1 MTVGLPDRALV
12 RRAILSHPLRPKAY
26 RALALI
32 YQQQQRG
39 RSALA
44 AMRQAVALNP
54 NEAQGWLELGALALE
69 AHQLPEAV
77 AALERAIA
85 LDPATAPNA
94 QPPIDRYR
102 AALAAG
108 YAPQLA
114 DGWVTWDAM
123 VWRSGD
129 RLWLHYLTGPG
140 DADPFYAVGE
150 WHAAYSD
157 DGGQRWQAIGPITQP
172 WGGWAGGRIL
182 AGCVREAAGRFYQ
195 FYGGS
200 PPRPRWNHEQI
211 GLAWS
216 ADGQTWE
223 RSPEPFWASPT
234 EQAQFDRF
242 YKREPHA
249 AVIKQMGEAFCHRRD
264 PFVWHE
270 PRSNRY
276 YLYFTAALQGTHDYF
291 HGGVGL
297 ATAEAIA
304 GPYQLQAPAA
314 APICVAASATEPAA
328 SAFYELERPQV
339 LHHNG
344 RYHLFFGC
352 WHHNLHPAW
361 RDRYQPPTSHSTI
374 YWLTADDPAGPFLP
388 AGDRPWVLG
397 SDRTGLYG
405 VQWVDLEGHWY
416 AWGHDILTFTLD
428 LSRRYRLS
436 WVNQQPAIAE

>member
-12 RRAILSHPLRPKAY
+12 RRAILSDPLRPKAY

-44 AMRQAVALNP
+44 AMQQAVKLNP
-54 NEAQGWLELGALALE
+54 SDAQGWLELGALALE
-69 AHQLPEAV
+69 AHQLPEMV
-77 AALERAIA
+77 AALGQAIA
-85 LDPATAPNA
+85 LDPATAA
-94 QPPIDRYR
+94 IARPPIDRYE

-123 VWRSGD
+123 VCRSGD

-150 WHAAYSD
+150 WHGAYSD

-182 AGCVREAAGRFYQ
+182 AGCVREVAGRFYQ

-216 ADGQTWE
+216 VDGTTWE
-223 RSPEPFWASPT
+223 RSPEPFWASAA

-249 AVIKQMGEAFCHRRD
+249 AMIKQIGEAFCHRRD
-264 PFVWHE
+264 PFVLHD

-276 YLYFTAALQGTHDYF
+276 YLYFTAALQSTHDYF
-291 HGGVGL
+291 HGGLGL
-297 ATAEAIA
+297 ATATAIE
-304 GPYQLQAPAA
+304 GPYELQAPAA
-314 APICVAASATEPAA
+314 APICTAASATEPAA

-339 LHHNG
+339 LQQDG

-352 WHHNLHPAW
+352 WHHNLHPDW
-361 RDRYQPPTSHSTI
+361 RDRYQPPASSSTI
-374 YWLTADDPAGPFLP
+374 YWLTATDPAGPFLP
-388 AGDRPWVLG
+388 TSDRPWVLG

-405 VQWVDLEGHWY
+405 VQWVELDGHWY

-428 LSRRYRLS
+428 LSRRYRLT
-436 WVNQQPAIAE
+436 WVNGQPAIAD